1 VPRAEKTIAC
11 GAFMLIKVESKTP
24 VILFRGG
31 RVNGRP
37 WHRRRPAV
45 SQIKAR
51 EGAVGKLA
59 RLGEFLRDKIII
71 GNLVWDETRARTLM
85 LFYGADTSGI

>member
-31 RVNGRP
+31 RVNGQH
-37 WHRRRPAV
+37 WHRRWPAV

-71 GNLVWDETRARTLM
+71 GNLVWDETHPNAVLWC
-85 LFYGADTSGI
+85 